1 MHYAAPVVEGISE
14 LSEGVLLG
22 ERYQLVRRLD
32 LFSAGAERVAG
43 VEYEYWIALDVTS
56 ETEVWVQFAAAGTV
70 YAEGSS
76 LAGAV
81 AALRRINHPAVPVI
95 FAFGEYEFEQAGV
108 VASVGYCAIPASFGE
123 TLAEALLRE
132 ELDQAEILAALAQV
146 AEVLE
151 LLAEFELVHGHLSA
165 HSVLLTAT
173 EAAGYE
179 VVLVDLPASL
189 ALETTLESELSVAAD
204 VYALAWLTVLAL
216 IGPATLEAE
225 FGSGFAITAELELPA
240 AQVLGQRQEWA
251 AENLVVLGVSETL
264 AAVLVRA
271 LGEAGRRP
279 RASVLT
285 AALRAEW
292 MALTTGEVAAEGA
305 AAEELAAV
313 AVVAASGAVAA
324 EEIVA
329 EEVAEAAAEEIV
341 AEEIVAAEVAE
352 AAAEE
357 VAVEEVAEL
366 AAEDVVEVE
375 AEAEEVAVEEAETG
389 AGRRVA
395 GAAVAGAVVAGAVVA
410 AEIAG
415 AGSAAAAT
423 GALGAGVGAGAAG
436 GVGAAAGGSAAG
448 GTGAA
453 AGGSAGSGAAA
464 ANAGAGGAASGT
476 GAAAGGAAAGSEA
489 LGLAEAVGVLAV
501 GGAAAGAATE
511 TIPKVSGSGGSGAGQ
526 AGSGAGAGYAVGSGG
541 GAFGASSSGGSPY
554 SGSGSGSA
562 PWSGEQATRP
572 RPKPAVLVGAGVAAV
587 IVIVLIIVFATG
599 GSGKSNAA
607 AGSVATKTAGA
618 SSKPGT
624 GASKGATT
632 GAGAGGSAGASSG
645 ATSGSGGSGAT
656 SGAGGGGSSGSG
668 TGGSGLQTFPAT
680 LATVPASPGQAV
692 QQIQSVVGQASG
704 ELTGTEQG
712 QLTQVVNTLSQE
724 VTSGQSI
731 STGMTQFWALLHSGE
746 LPSSLNTYLEQYAMY
761 LSASQGS

>member
-240 AQVLGQRQEWA
+240 AQLLGQRQEWA

-366 AAEDVVEVE
+366 AAEDVVEAE

-423 GALGAGVGAGAAG
+423 GALGAGGAGVGAGT
-436 GVGAAAGGSAAG
+436 VG